1 MASPKSFTRSFAG
14 GEIAPLLYG
23 RLDLTKYQTGLAKCL
38 NFQVTPQ
45 GPVENRAGFE
55 YVIRAKDTATP
66 PVLIPFSYNSEQSFA
81 LEFGNGYIR
90 FHTLGGTLLE
100 AAKTITGI
108 SVAATA
114 VFTSAAHG
122 FTNGQ
127 WVFLSGITGTMSALN
142 GRWGIVI
149 GATAGDFR
157 LQDLFGNDIGTTGLV
172 FGGAGSAARVYEIAS
187 PYAAADLYDLHYVQS
202 ADVLTITHQ
211 TYAVRELRRL
221 GATNWSLTAA
231 SFVPTTTTP
240 GIPTLTPGGPGGGNP
255 VNKSYVTTAVA
266 AGTLEESLASPAAAT
281 LIDLTVAGNYVDVF
295 PAGVVGSVRY
305 NVYKSV
311 AGVYG
316 YIGQTVGADFL
327 RDNNIQ
333 PDMSKTPPL
342 TNTPFATENPR
353 AASYFEQRRCFGGG
367 GTNTQTFWATRSGT
381 ESNMTYSIPTQD
393 DDAITARIVAR
404 EAQTLRHLVPLTDLL
419 ALTSGGVWR
428 LTSSDGG
435 ALTGATL
442 SPKPQSYIGASN
454 VQPIVT
460 GESVLYAQDRG
471 SHVREIGYRWDT
483 QSFSASDVSV
493 LAPHLFDF
501 LTIKQFAYGRNPY
514 QTLWAVRSDG
524 VLLGLT
530 HQPEHD
536 VRAWH
541 RHNTAGLFKSVCAVP
556 EGEEDGLYVVAQRT
570 VNGADWYYIERQHS
584 RQFASLSEAFFVDS
598 GATYSGVPATT
609 ITAGLWH
616 LEGKSVSV
624 LVDGG
629 VHPNRTVT
637 NGAITLEAPASMVQV
652 GLAYT
657 ADLQT
662 LPLALEG
669 AAAFGLG
676 VYKNISEVWLR
687 VYQSSGIH
695 VGPDFD
701 SLMEYPQR
709 SVNDNYGSPP
719 GMVTGT
725 VQMKLTPSWQRDGAV
740 CVRQVA
746 PLPLTIQSMTLE
758 VASGG

>member
-38 NFQVTPQ
+38 NFQITPQ
-45 GPVENRAGFE
+45 GPAENRAGFE

-66 PVLIPFSYNSEQSFA
+66 PVLIPFTYNSEQSFA

-100 AAKTITGI
+100 TAVAVTGI
-108 SVAATA
+108 SVASTA
-114 VFTSAAHG
+114 VFTAAAHG

-142 GRWGIVI
+142 GRWCIVI

-157 LQDLFGNDIGTTGLV
+157 LQDLFGNNIGTTGLV
-172 FGGAGSAARVYEIAS
+172 FGGAGSAARVYEIVS

-211 TYAVRELRRL
+211 GTTVRELRRL
-221 GATNWSLTAA
+221 GATNWTLTAA
-231 SFVPTTTTP
+231 SFVPTMATPAAPTVTT
-240 GIPTLTPGGPGGGNP
+240 GGPGGGTP
-255 VNKSYVTTAVA
+255 LVHEYVVTAYA
-266 AGTLEESLASPAAAT
+266 QGTLEESLQSASGSAT
-281 LIDLTVAGNYVDVF
+281 LDLTVAGNFIDVQ
-295 PAGVVGSVRY
+295 PAGVAGAVRY
-305 NVYKSV
+305 GIYKRKN
-311 AGVYG
+311 GVYG
-316 YIGQTVGADFL
+316 LIGQSDGTFL
-327 RDNNIQ
+327 RDNNID
-333 PDMSKTPPL
+333 PDMSQTPPL
-342 TNTPFATENPR
+342 TNAPFAAENPR
-353 AASYFEQRRCFGGG
+353 AVSYFEQRRCFGGG
-367 GTNTQTFWATRSGT
+367 GTNTQTFWTTRSGT

-404 EAQTLRHLVPLTDLL
+404 EAQTVRHLVPLTDLL

-428 LTSSDGG
+428 LTASDGG
-435 ALTGATL
+435 AITATSL
-442 SPKPQSYIGASN
+442 SAKPQSYIGASN

-471 SHVREIGYRWDT
+471 SHIREIGYRWDT

-501 LTIKQFAYGRNPY
+501 LTIKQMAYARNPY
-514 QTLWAVRSDG
+514 QVLWAVRSDG

-536 VRAWH
+536 IRAWH
-541 RHNTAGLFKSVCAVP
+541 QHNTAGLFKSVCAVP
-556 EGEEDGLYVVAQRT
+556 EGEEDGVYVVVKRT
-570 VNGADWYYIERQHS
+570 VQAADWYYIERQHS
-584 RQFASLSEAFFVDS
+584 RQFSAIEDAFFVDS
-598 GATYSGVPATT
+598 GATYDGAPATS
-609 ITAGLWH
+609 ITSGLWH
-616 LEGKSVSV
+616 LEGKSVAV
-624 LVDGG
+624 LADGG

-637 NGAITLEAPASMVQV
+637 NGSITLETAASTVQV

-662 LPLALEG
+662 LPVAQEG

-676 VYKNISEVWLR
+676 VYKNVNEVWLR
-687 VYQSSGIH
+687 VFQSSGIKA
-695 VGPDFD
+695 GPDFD
-701 SLMEYPQR
+701 SLLEYPQR
-709 SVNDNYGSPP
+709 TVSDNYGSPP

-725 VQMKLTPSWQRDGAV
+725 VQMKLSPSWQRDGAV
-740 CVRQVA
+740 CVRQTA
-746 PLPLTIQSMTLE
+746 PLPLTVQSMTLE